1 MFSQRVAAV
10 ETNPAHMPCG
20 CSVAANSPV
29 PGKVDKVAAEAAV
42 RALLVA
48 IGEDPSREGIAD
60 TPARVAKLWAEFIDY
75 EPGKLGTQ
83 FEAVNADQMI
93 VVSGMRVWSMCEHH
107 LLPFWCDVS
116 VAYIAQ
122 GTVLGLSK
130 MGRIAHKHGH
140 RLQLQERVVAGIAD
154 EMAELLGHEDVA
166 VIATGEHLCMTMRG
180 IKTPARMT
188 SSSVKGKFRIPEVK
202 AEFLS
207 LAKA

>member
-1 MFSQRVAAV
+1 M
-10 ETNPAHMPCG
+10 
-20 CSVAANSPV
+20 AANSPV
-29 PGKVDKVAAEAAV
+29 SGKVDKVAAEAAV

-83 FEAVNADQMI
+83 FEAAQTDQMV

-107 LLPFWCDVS
+107 LLPFWCDVT
-116 VAYIAQ
+116 VGYIAADK
-122 GTVLGLSK
+122 VLGLSK

-140 RLQLQERVVAGIAD
+140 RLQLQERLVSGIA
-154 EMAELLGHEDVA
+154 EELAALLGHDNVA
-166 VIATGEHLCMTMRG
+166 VVATGEHLCMTMRG
-180 IKTPARMT
+180 IRTPARMT
-188 SSSVKGKFRIPEVK
+188 SSSVHGLFRVPETK
-202 AEFLS
+202 AEFLA